1 MCDKV
6 VFEDPIMLKYCPDR
20 YKTQKMCDIVVNA
33 SLPALKVVPDC
44 LVTKI
49 IVMMIFFSND
59 NIISLMKIL
68 IMGNF
73 NVDPNYISLD
83 IVYFNQDDPK
93 TNILVRLMAW
103 RNKFKQLEAFKKEM
117 DKKSMPV
124 A

>member
-1 MCDKV
+1 
-6 VFEDPIMLKYCPDR
+6 
-20 YKTQKMCDIVVNA
+20 
-33 SLPALKVVPDC
+33 
-44 LVTKI
+44 
-49 IVMMIFFSND
+49 MIFFSND

-83 IVYFNQDDPK
+83 IVNFNQDDPK

>member
-1 MCDKV
+1 
-6 VFEDPIMLKYCPDR
+6 
-20 YKTQKMCDIVVNA
+20 
-33 SLPALKVVPDC
+33 
-44 LVTKI
+44 
-49 IVMMIFFSND
+49 MIFFSND

-83 IVYFNQDDPK
+83 IVNFNQDDPK

-103 RNKFKQLEAFKKEM
+103 HNKFKQLEAFKKEM